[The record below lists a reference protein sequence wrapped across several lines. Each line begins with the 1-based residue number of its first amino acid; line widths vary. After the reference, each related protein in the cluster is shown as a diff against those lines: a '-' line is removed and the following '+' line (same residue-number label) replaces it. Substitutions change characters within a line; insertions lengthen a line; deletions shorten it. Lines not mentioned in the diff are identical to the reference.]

1 MPPHRHSLAALH
13 PGSWGLAALPPPHH
27 YAVACLVTQVLCCT
41 ASSQGQVPG
50 VRPRVPQSK
59 CSVKGYVNDLKK
71 VSSGKTPVLTTPAAP
86 TIVHG
91 DLWKIQREEKESKG
105 YGIPPMGQ

>member
-1 MPPHRHSLAALH
+1 M
-13 PGSWGLAALPPPHH
+13 
-27 YAVACLVTQVLCCT
+27 
-41 ASSQGQVPG
+41 
-50 VRPRVPQSK
+50 
-59 CSVKGYVNDLKK
+59 KGYVNDLKK
-71 VSSGKTPVLTTPAAP
+71 VSSGKTPVLTTPAAL